1 MVSILKPLSDAELE
15 NKILELLS
23 YTEPKS
29 SNQLHREIRANKAR
43 FTQIRNKMIVNEWI
57 KAENRD
63 GRLFLTKNKFES
75 PKFEKDE
82 WTDLVRTNCEWYFK
96 NLKKYSPICKKI
108 NKHFEIKDKIKP
120 ALDAFLHQLDRLMIV
135 HTRLAYAENLGLITP
150 YKAKQYQKICME
162 TFQEL
167 VERLTEEHKEFK
179 NEIIEYAQ
187 SKVKIITFKV

>member
-1 MVSILKPLSDAELE
+1 MVSILKPLSDAEVE

-23 YTEPKS
+23 HTEPKS

-43 FTQIRNKMIVNEWI
+43 FTQIRNKMIDNEWI
-57 KAENRD
+57 NADNKN

-75 PKFEKDE
+75 PKFEKEE
-82 WTDLVRTNCEWYFK
+82 WTSLARTNCEWYLK

-108 NKHFEIKDKIKP
+108 KDHFEIKDQIKP
-120 ALDAFLHQLDRLMIV
+120 ALDAFFHQLDRLMIV
-135 HTRLAYAENLGLITP
+135 HTRLAYAENLGLTTP
-150 YKAKQYQKICME
+150 YKARQYQKICME

-187 SKVKIITFKV
+187 SKVKNITFKV

>member
-1 MVSILKPLSDAELE
+1 MKPLSDAELE

-29 SNQLHREIRANKAR
+29 SNQLHRETRTNKAR
-43 FTQIRNKMIVNEWI
+43 FTQIRNKMITNEWI

-63 GRLFLTKNKFES
+63 RRLFLTKNKFES

-82 WTDLVRTNCEWYFK
+82 WTNLVRTNCEWYFK

-108 NKHFEIKDKIKP
+108 KEHFEIKDKIKP
-120 ALDAFLHQLDRLMIV
+120 VLDAFLHQLDRLMIV
-135 HTRLAYAENLGLITP
+135 HTRLAYAENLGLTTP
-150 YKAKQYQKICME
+150 YKAKQYQNICME
-162 TFQEL
+162 TFQEFMG
-167 VERLTEEHKEFK
+167 RLTEEHKEFK

-187 SKVKIITFKV
+187 SKVKTITFKV

>member
-29 SNQLHREIRANKAR
+29 SNQLHREIGANKAR

-57 KAENRD
+57 KVENRD
-63 GRLFLTKNKFES
+63 GRLLLTKNKFES
-75 PKFEKDE
+75 PKFEKEE
-82 WTDLVRTNCEWYFK
+82 WTNLVHTNCEWYLK

-108 NKHFEIKDKIKP
+108 NDHFEIKDKIKP
-120 ALDAFLHQLDRLMIV
+120 ALDAFFHQLDRLMIV

-150 YKAKQYQKICME
+150 YKAKQYQKICRE
-162 TFQEL
+162 TFQKL

-187 SKVKIITFKV
+187 SKVKTITFKV